1 MKHLSSFYENSD
13 DGFNLELRIAKI
25 REKYSNED
33 IERMFDEEWPE
44 WIDSNWDMDDY
55 FGSDWDWYVENVGD
69 GAQLVVLDILIDD
82 DTITEE
88 QREILNN
95 KLIEIYPILA
105 PL

>member
-1 MKHLSSFYENSD
+1 MKYLSPFHENSSD
-13 DGFNLELRIAKI
+13 EFNLELRVAKI
-25 REKYSNED
+25 KEKYSNED

-44 WIDSNWDMDDY
+44 WVDLNWDEDGY

-69 GAQLVVLDILIDD
+69 SAQLIILDILINDD
-82 DTITEE
+82 SITDE
-88 QREILNN
+88 QRGLLDS